1 MDPVNHL
8 RTYNVAELE
17 RIAHE
22 QLSKLGSGF
31 TIPLDIDYI
40 IEQLPG
46 VDLDYYPALRDNYGL
61 DGMVGPDLDTG
72 EIIIYIDVK
81 LATSERFL
89 RRYRMTVA
97 EELAHLIL
105 HRRAIELVKD
115 PKGFLGLHKLPN
127 WYQYERNAKKL
138 AAMIL
143 MPSEHVLKDSRDIYH
158 RIVAHVGFDNA
169 AVVKKFLASKLAD
182 HYEVSL
188 QTMKIR
194 LAEWPIKVIDKIDQA
209 MRDKL
214 DFLD

>member
-8 RTYNVAELE
+8 RTYDVAELE

-31 TIPLDIDYI
+31 TIPPDIDYI

-61 DGMVGPDLDTG
+61 DGMVGLDLDTG
-72 EIIIYIDVK
+72 EIIIYIDET
-81 LATSERFL
+81 LATSESL
-89 RRYRMTVA
+89 PRRYRMTVA
-97 EELAHLIL
+97 EELAHLVL
-105 HRRAIELVKD
+105 HRKAIESVRESTD
-115 PKGFLGLHKLPN
+115 FQGLHKLGN
-127 WYQYERNAKKL
+127 WYDYERNAKRL

-143 MPSEHVLKDSRDIYH
+143 MPSEYILKHSRDLYH
-158 RIVAHVGFDNA
+158 KIVSQVGFDN
-169 AVVKKFLASKLAD
+169 VEIVKKFSATELAD

-188 QTMKIR
+188 QTMKNR
-194 LAEWPIKVIDKIDQA
+194 LAEWPIKVIEKIDEA
-209 MRDKL
+209 MQNRL